1 MEDILNPK
9 DESRRKLLVAA
20 TGTVGAAGLAAAS
33 IPFVVS
39 MMPSERARAG
49 SAPVDADF
57 TRLGPGEQVTFE
69 WRGKPVWV
77 LRRTPAMLNALE
89 SPALRAKLADPDSQ
103 VTSQQP
109 LYARNGFRSIKP
121 EYLVLVPICTHLGCV
136 PTFRPDA
143 AAADLGAPA
152 APLLERHGST
162 NRRAPGANNLNRF
175 PMTSSL
181 SHHTA
186 CTRVFFVA
194 VCLASASA
202 FAAEDVERGAKAYQA
217 CIACHSLES
226 GRHFTGPSLGSV
238 FGRKAGTAPGFQ
250 RYSDALQRSGVV
262 WD

>member
-143 AAADLGAPA
+143 AAADLGAEWPGGYFC
-152 APLLERHGST
+152 PCHGSKFDFAGRVYRGVPAPT
-162 NRRAPGANNLNRF
+162 NLVVPPHRY
-175 PMTSSL
+175 L
-181 SHHTA
+181 SDTA
-186 CTRVFFVA
+186 VRIG
-194 VCLASASA
+194 
-202 FAAEDVERGAKAYQA
+202 EHPER
-217 CIACHSLES
+217 
-226 GRHFTGPSLGSV
+226 T
-238 FGRKAGTAPGFQ
+238 T
-250 RYSDALQRSGVV
+250 
-262 WD
+262 